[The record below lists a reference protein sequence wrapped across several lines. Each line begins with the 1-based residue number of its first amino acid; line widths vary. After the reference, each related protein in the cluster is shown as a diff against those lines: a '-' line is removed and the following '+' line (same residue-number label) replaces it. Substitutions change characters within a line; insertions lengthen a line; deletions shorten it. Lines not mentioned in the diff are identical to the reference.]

1 MAISPQ
7 RSWMFVPGQTA
18 RFVRPSANTSPW
30 FADDLELGGAAMLDR
45 VCLPKVEP
53 ATEVHRLAGRLNE
66 LERQRSM
73 TCPS

>member
-7 RSWMFVPGQTA
+7 RSWMFVPGHTA
-18 RFVRPSANTSPW
+18 RFVRLSSITSPW
-30 FADDLELGGAAMLDR
+30 FADDVESVVVAGLEG

-53 ATEVHRLAGRLNE
+53 ATEVQRLAGRLDE

-73 TCPS
+73 TYPS